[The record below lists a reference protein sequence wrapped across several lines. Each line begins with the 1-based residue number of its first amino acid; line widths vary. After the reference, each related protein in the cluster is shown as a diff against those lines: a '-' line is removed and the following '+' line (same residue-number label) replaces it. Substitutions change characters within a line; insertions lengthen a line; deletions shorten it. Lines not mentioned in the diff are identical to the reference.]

1 MEANEKE
8 ISPAEQE
15 GRILLESRILM
26 DLPDIEDTQW
36 KYHPLRKEHSCCFSK
51 GHKSRAIVFSCETLK
66 NICENPDSI
75 ENTVK
80 ETIAELKRRII

>member
-1 MEANEKE
+1 METNDKD

-51 GHKSRAIVFSCETLK
+51 GNKSRTIFFSCEKLK
-66 NICENPDSI
+66 DICENPDCI
-75 ENTVK
+75 EDVTK
-80 ETIAELKRRII
+80 EAIAELKRRIL